1 MNNNSKQSWIL
12 SLLVLVVLIVDQS
25 IKVWIKTHLWLS
37 QEIKILGQDWALIHF
52 MENNGMA
59 FGISL
64 GGDFGK
70 LALSIFRIIAIF
82 FLLYL
87 IRNLIRNDTR
97 PGVLIPLALI
107 LAGAIGNMI
116 DSAFY
121 GMIFSDSGYFHGGVA
136 RFLPAEGGYA
146 GFLHGKVVDMFHFPV
161 LEGFWPDWVP
171 VIGGHHYLFFKPVFN
186 VADIAITLGVLQII
200 LFQRSFFL
208 HDQSLL
214 NEPDANTAGHLEEE

>member
-64 GGDFGK
+64 GGSFGK

-87 IRNLIRNDTR
+87 ISNLIRNGTR
-97 PGVLIPLALI
+97 AGVLIPLALI

-121 GMIFSDSGYFHGGVA
+121 GMIFSESGYFHGGVA
-136 RFLPAEGGYA
+136 RFMPAEGGYA
-146 GFLHGKVVDMFHFPV
+146 GFLHGKVVDMFHFPI
-161 LEGFWPDWVP
+161 LEGFWPDWIP

-186 VADIAITLGVLQII
+186 VADMAITLGVLQIV

-208 HDQSLL
+208 HDQSILR
-214 NEPDANTAGHLEEE
+214 EPGASEYLEEE

>member
-1 MNNNSKQSWIL
+1 MNNTSKQSRVL
-12 SLLVLVVLIVDQS
+12 SLLVIIVLFVDQS

-214 NEPDANTAGHLEEE
+214 NEPDANTAEHLEEE

>member
-1 MNNNSKQSWIL
+1 MNHTSKQSWIL

-64 GGDFGK
+64 GGSFGK

-87 IRNLIRNDTR
+87 ISNLIRNGTR
-97 PGVLIPLALI
+97 AGVLIPLALI

-121 GMIFSDSGYFHGGVA
+121 GMIFSESGYFHGGVA

-171 VIGGHHYLFFKPVFN
+171 VVGGHHYLFFKPVFN

-214 NEPDANTAGHLEEE
+214 QEPGAPGYLEEE